1 MKKVCLSLLL
11 ALCAVLSLSAQTT
24 RINTGEENKD
34 WNPKYT
40 IDFVAAFDPDGRDYA
55 LSKEASLEDFGRK
68 VVDRMNIV
76 MRNSNINGRF
86 QLKGTYVISSTIP
99 DIEGWPTQVLNDRG
113 ILNYVK
119 SVEGDICL
127 VFAPAY
133 SSQRPATGNAF
144 FRADPGLAYGCVK
157 IQDAYT
163 GWTAIHEAGHIMGC
177 HHALSMDGNPDRADT
192 CTYNY
197 GAERHAADDSYH
209 YSTIMGYY
217 GELLPYFSSPNLYH
231 KGIQM
236 GSDQENNVL
245 VLNTRMPIIATL
257 GDRRTDVILSHTDW
271 TPGYSAQ
278 SLSVSFRVKPGS
290 YRIAS
295 DADWLTTNIS
305 QGYTDAPFTISVSEN
320 TTGAPRTG
328 HVTVTDWD
336 WGESDDAL
344 KPATITVT
352 QGAGGGGTV
361 TPGEKVLVTS
371 VTVEPASLSIPAGST
386 YQLKSTVLPANATN
400 PTLRW
405 WSGNDLIA
413 TVSAT
418 GLVTAK
424 TEGET
429 IIYADSTDGT
439 NLGGYTYVTVTKATT
454 TPVDPG
460 TGGST
465 GGEDKDPEGETLTCT
480 IRLDG
485 TELYLTTNEV
495 KDNDTFTYSL
505 AASPE
510 EFNLVP
516 SGGGYTIQS
525 ASSGKYVGYTGTTT
539 WDCFDKA
546 DVWTIANVEGLS
558 TTILKDGKTG
568 LGVDKAEDKAG
579 VFTDKPSEKGGVYTW
594 IIEPVK
600 ETPVDPVL
608 TPCATPVISLKDGVL
623 SVSSATPG
631 ATISYAITAPA
642 ISIQGDAVA
651 QLTSALSALTLTLT
665 ATAKA
670 AGYLD
675 SEAATHTFTL
685 AELLPLLGDRAD
697 VNADGHCSIEDVTRL
712 VDLLLKRDK

>member
-1 MKKVCLSLLL
+1 MKNICLTLLL
-11 ALCAVLSLSAQTT
+11 ALGAVLSLTAQTT
-24 RINTGEENKD
+24 RVNTGEENKD

-144 FRADPGLAYGCVK
+144 FRAGPGLGYGCVK

-245 VLNTRMPIIATL
+245 VLNSRMPIIATL

-290 YRIAS
+290 YRIAA
-295 DADWLTTNIS
+295 DAEWLTTSIS
-305 QGYTDAPFTISVSEN
+305 QGYTDAPFTISVKEN
-320 TTGAPRTG
+320 TSGAPRTG

-344 KPATITVT
+344 KPAIITVT

-400 PTLRW
+400 SAVQW
-405 WSGNDLIA
+405 WTGNDFVA
-413 TVSAT
+413 SVNST
-418 GLVTAK
+418 GLVTAN

-439 NLGGYTYVTVTKATT
+439 NLGGYAYVTVTKATT
-454 TPVDPG
+454 PPVDPG
-460 TGGST
+460 TEGGD
-465 GGEDKDPEGETLTCT
+465 GKDPEGEPLTCT
-480 IRLDG
+480 IRLDYKDAV
-485 TELYLTTNEV
+485 LYLTTAEV
-495 KDNDTFTYSL
+495 ADYSNTTYSL

-510 EFNLVP
+510 EFSLIP
-516 SGGGYTIQS
+516 SGGGYLIQS
-525 ASSGKYVGYTGTTT
+525 ISSGKYIGHTGSATT
-539 WDCFDKA
+539 WDCSNKA

-579 VFTDKPSEKGGVYTW
+579 VFTDKSSEKGGFYNW
-594 IIEPVK
+594 IIEPTK
-600 ETPVDPVL
+600 DTPVDPVL

-623 SVSSATPG
+623 AVSTATPG

-642 ISIQGDAVA
+642 ISIQGDAVD
-651 QLTSALSALTLTLT
+651 QITSALSAVSLTLT

-675 SEAATHTFTL
+675 SEAATRTFTL

-697 VNADGHCSIEDVTRL
+697 VNADGRCSIEDVTRL